1 MLMSMIG
8 IQAFGQDF
16 EATNADG
23 VTIYYNYINNSTEL
37 AVTHR
42 GSYDVFYSAYSGIVV
57 IPETV
62 TYNEKTF
69 SVTSI
74 EDRAFW
80 HCTSVTKIISR
91 ATTPPACGSQA
102 LDDIIKWNCRLEV
115 PQGTLSAYQAA
126 EQWKEFFFIQEGDAS
141 TGISNTVVQPTS
153 GTPTYHTLDGRE
165 VKNPGK
171 GIYIVN
177 GKKVLIK

>member
-1 MLMSMIG
+1 M
-8 IQAFGQDF
+8 
-16 EATNADG
+16 
-23 VTIYYNYINNSTEL
+23 
-37 AVTHR
+37 
-42 GSYDVFYSAYSGIVV
+42 V

-62 TYNEKTF
+62 TYNDKTY

-74 EDRAFW
+74 GDWAFS

-102 LDDIIKWNCRLEV
+102 FYDINKQNCTLEV

-126 EQWKEFFFIQEGDAS
+126 EQWKEFFFIQEGEAPTDI
-141 TGISNTVVQPTS
+141 GNTVVQPTQ
-153 GTPTYHTLDGRE
+153 GAPTYHTLDGRE

-177 GKKVLIK
+177 GKKVMIK

>member
-1 MLMSMIG
+1 MLSTMALM
-8 IQAFGQDF
+8 FGRK
-16 EATNADG
+16 AN
-23 VTIYYNYINNSTEL
+23 NNSTEL

-62 TYNEKTF
+62 TYNDKTY

-74 EDRAFW
+74 GRYAFNG
-80 HCTSVTKIISR
+80 CTSVTKIISR

-102 LDDIIKWNCRLEV
+102 LDDINKWNCTLEV

-126 EQWKEFFFIQEGDAS
+126 EQWKEFFFIQEGEAS
-141 TGISNTVVQPTS
+141 TGISNTVVQPTPS
-153 GTPTYHTLDGRE
+153 APTYHTLDGRE

-177 GKKVLIK
+177 GKKVVIK

>member
-1 MLMSMIG
+1 MLSTMALM
-8 IQAFGQDF
+8 FGRK
-16 EATNADG
+16 AN
-23 VTIYYNYINNSTEL
+23 NNSTEL

-62 TYNEKTF
+62 TYNDKTY

-74 EDRAFW
+74 GRYAFNG
-80 HCTSVTKIISR
+80 CTSVTKIISR
-91 ATTPPACGSQA
+91 ATTPPACNPWAFNGINKQ
-102 LDDIIKWNCRLEV
+102 NCTLEV

-126 EQWKEFFFIQEGDAS
+126 EQWKEFFFIQEGEAP
-141 TGISNTVVQPTS
+141 TGIGNTVVQPTT
-153 GTPTYHTLDGRE
+153 GAPTYHTLDGRE

-177 GKKVLIK
+177 GKKVMIK

>member
-1 MLMSMIG
+1 
-8 IQAFGQDF
+8 
-16 EATNADG
+16 
-23 VTIYYNYINNSTEL
+23 
-37 AVTHR
+37 
-42 GSYDVFYSAYSGIVV
+42 VV

-62 TYNEKTF
+62 TYNDKTY

-74 EDRAFW
+74 GRYAFNG
-80 HCTSVTKIISR
+80 CTSVTKIISR
-91 ATTPPACGSQA
+91 ATTPPACGTQA
-102 LDDIIKWNCRLEV
+102 LYDIDKQNCTLEV

-126 EQWKEFFFIQEGDAS
+126 EQWKEFFFIQEGEAS

-177 GKKVLIK
+177 GKKVMIK

>member
-1 MLMSMIG
+1 MLSTMALM
-8 IQAFGQDF
+8 FGRK
-16 EATNADG
+16 AN
-23 VTIYYNYINNSTEL
+23 NNSTEL

-42 GSYDVFYSAYSGIVV
+42 GSYDVFYSAYSGNVV

-62 TYNEKTF
+62 TYNDKTY

-74 EDRAFW
+74 GRYAFNG
-80 HCTSVTKIISR
+80 CTSVTKIISR

-102 LDDIIKWNCRLEV
+102 LDDINKWNCTLEV

-126 EQWKEFFFIQEGDAS
+126 EQWKEFFFIQEGEAS
-141 TGISNTVVQPTS
+141 TGISNTVAQPTS
-153 GTPTYHTLDGRE
+153 GTPTYYTLNGRE

-177 GKKVLIK
+177 GKKVVIK